1 MPNPKESPWAARA
14 RGAAPLAAAA
24 LALGVFFA
32 FGGADYVSLDGL
44 REHRADLTALVAE
57 QPVLTAAALFLVY
70 VTLVAMAF
78 PSTIVLT
85 LAGGYLFGMAGWA
98 LSTLA
103 ATVGAILLF
112 FAARTAFGEGLRLR
126 FRGVL
131 ARLEQGFQGNAFLY
145 LLSLRLFPF
154 APFVAVTLAGAFF
167 GARWRTFGLATL
179 IGTAPAT
186 FIYTGVGAGAGA
198 ILDQGGELSVQ
209 SALFQPLVLGSLL
222 GIAALAAAPALWRTW
237 RQRLEETPQ

>member
-1 MPNPKESPWAARA
+1 
-14 RGAAPLAAAA
+14 
-24 LALGVFFA
+24 
-32 FGGADYVSLDGL
+32 
-44 REHRADLTALVAE
+44 
-57 QPVLTAAALFLVY
+57 
-70 VTLVAMAF
+70 
-78 PSTIVLT
+78 
-85 LAGGYLFGMAGWA
+85 
-98 LSTLA
+98 
-103 ATVGAILLF
+103 
-112 FAARTAFGEGLRLR
+112 
-126 FRGVL
+126 VL